1 MNIADITSIQDHYG
15 VVFPQEYLDFQQ
27 ANSSSSFN
35 LMESGE
41 VMDWQIRFSA
51 LDDQFITNNIQMVDE
66 VNPDPKRIIP
76 IAWSVSSGN
85 NYLLDYRKHSARPA
99 VLLMEHEEAIVRED
113 AESETDT
120 PEGAQ
125 RLMEGNVREIADSF
139 ASFIAKLKVDQ
150 AL

>member
-1 MNIADITSIQDHYG
+1 MSKVDITTIQDYYG

-27 ANSSSSFN
+27 TNSGSSFN

-41 VMDWQIRFSA
+41 VTDWQIRFSE
-51 LDDQFITNNIQMVDE
+51 LDDQFITNNIQVVND

-85 NYLLDYRKHSARPA
+85 NYLLDYRKHSACPV
-99 VLLMEHEEAIVRED
+99 VLLMEHEEAMVRED

-120 PEGAQ
+120 PEEAQ
-125 RLMEGNVREIADSF
+125 QLMEENVRVIADSF
-139 ASFIAKLKVDQ
+139 ASFLAKLRAYQ

>member
-1 MNIADITSIQDHYG
+1 MSKVDITSIQDHYG
-15 VVFPQEYLDFQQ
+15 VVFPEEYLDFQQ

-85 NYLLDYRKHSARPA
+85 NYLLDYRKNSASPA
-99 VLLMEHEEAIVRED
+99 ILLMEHEEAIVRED

-120 PEGAQ
+120 LEEAQ

-139 ASFIAKLKVDQ
+139 ASFIAKLSADQ
-150 AL
+150 PL

>member
-1 MNIADITSIQDHYG
+1 MSKVDITSIQDHYG
-15 VVFPQEYLDFQQ
+15 VAFPQEYLDFQQ
-27 ANSSSSFN
+27 TNSGSSFN

-41 VMDWQIRFSA
+41 VSDWQIRFSVM
-51 LDDQFITNNIQMVDE
+51 DDQFITNNIQMVDE

-85 NYLLDYRKHSARPA
+85 NYLLDYRKNSASPA
-99 VLLMEHEEAIVRED
+99 ILLMEHEEAIVRED

-120 PEGAQ
+120 LEEAQ

-139 ASFIAKLKVDQ
+139 ASFIAKLSADQ
-150 AL
+150 PL